1 MGLVHVGVT
10 FFLAFLYIHTTVCEK
25 IGNKVTNFIMSGLFF
40 KSGVKS
46 MGVFCGQNFEREYI
60 DVFLN
65 KLLLC
70 VIIQIRK

>member
-40 KSGVKS
+40 KSGVKRS
-46 MGVFCGQNFEREYI
+46 CRE
-60 DVFLN
+60 
-65 KLLLC
+65 KPPPG
-70 VIIQIRK
+70 